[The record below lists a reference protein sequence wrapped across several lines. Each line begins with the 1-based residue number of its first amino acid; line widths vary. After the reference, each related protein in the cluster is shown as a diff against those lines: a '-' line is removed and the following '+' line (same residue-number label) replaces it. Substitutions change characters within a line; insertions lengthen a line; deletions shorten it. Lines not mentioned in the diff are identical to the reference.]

1 MIHVLIPFSTRGT
14 NGEQYCS
21 KITSAY
27 TANAFKGT
35 LNTKSHSLVRES
47 IDYTVKLDP
56 NTSLIEIVKN
66 AQSAKGDPRRRFWFG
81 SPCYW
86 FLPLDFFLHVVTP
99 QIIAKPLPR
108 CARLLRLTSTRWD
121 RSWIDSNDPIS
132 LGRISYVVVR
142 PLIALQN
149 HHKITRITKF

>member
-1 MIHVLIPFSTRGT
+1 VSLVVG
-14 NGEQYCS
+14 QYCS
-21 KITSAY
+21 NLTHQKKTASASR
-27 TANAFKGT
+27 GT
-35 LNTKSHSLVRES
+35 LNTKCHSIVRES
-47 IDYTVKLDP
+47 IDNTVRLDP
-56 NTSLIEIVKN
+56 STSLIEIVKN
-66 AQSAKGDPRRRFWFG
+66 ARSAKGDPRYRFWFG

-121 RSWIDSNDPIS
+121 RSWIDSEDPIS

-149 HHKITRITKF
+149 HHKIIQIKKV

>member
-1 MIHVLIPFSTRGT
+1 M
-14 NGEQYCS
+14 
-21 KITSAY
+21 
-27 TANAFKGT
+27 
-35 LNTKSHSLVRES
+35 VRES
-47 IDYTVKLDP
+47 FDYTVKLDP

-66 AQSAKGDPRRRFWFG
+66 ARSAKGDPRHRFWFG

-121 RSWIDSNDPIS
+121 RSWIDSEDPIS

-149 HHKITRITKF
+149 HHKIIRITKV

>member
-1 MIHVLIPFSTRGT
+1 MAEASR
-14 NGEQYCS
+14 
-21 KITSAY
+21 
-27 TANAFKGT
+27 GT
-35 LNTKSHSLVRES
+35 LNTRSHSIMRES
-47 IDYTVKLDP
+47 FGDIVKLDP
-56 NTSLIEIVKN
+56 NTSLIEIIKN
-66 AQSAKGDPRRRFWFG
+66 ARSAKGEPRHRFWFG

-121 RSWIDSNDPIS
+121 RSWIDSDDPIS

-142 PLIALQN
+142 PLIAVQN
-149 HHKITRITKF
+149 HHKIILTTKV